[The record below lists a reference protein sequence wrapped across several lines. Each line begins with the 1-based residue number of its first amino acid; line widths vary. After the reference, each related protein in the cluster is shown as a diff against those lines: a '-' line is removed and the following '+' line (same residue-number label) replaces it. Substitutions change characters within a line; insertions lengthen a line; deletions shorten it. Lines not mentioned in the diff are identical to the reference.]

1 MTTVETLQDLARS
14 HIQIHAKGTGGNTKF
29 TCEHC
34 GKQFTGSLTRQLAH
48 LVGESGNGIAAC
60 QDISDDI
67 LKLFQ
72 SLKVLPHPPRRPG
85 ENRVRRCAHPVRPVR
100 VRRTRTSATMFIII

>member
-1 MTTVETLQDLARS
+1 MTTVETLQDHARS

-48 LVGESGNGIAAC
+48 LVGDSGNGIADEEFVPAYEM
-60 QDISDDI
+60 QDAADSDAEEMSDD
-67 LKLFQ
+67 
-72 SLKVLPHPPRRPG
+72 
-85 ENRVRRCAHPVRPVR
+85 E
-100 VRRTRTSATMFIII
+100 

>member
-48 LVGESGNGIAAC
+48 LVGDSGNGIAAC

-67 LKLFQ
+67 REGIKIEKGSLERAAQSGSKRPLNNSGSGELTTSKLSSF
-72 SLKVLPHPPRRPG
+72 L
-85 ENRVRRCAHPVRPVR
+85 C
-100 VRRTRTSATMFIII
+100 